1 MCREFFGNK
10 SFCYPNLNR
19 LFQTCPKLIPS
30 FFQSYSKLIPNFS
43 QTFPKL
49 LNIFLHCQDLLVF
62 KVIISSMKICY
73 VLDASAFINGFQLTS
88 DNNFTVPEITAEIKD
103 FESRLKFDAALD
115 DGLLTIED
123 IPEQYTMCVND
134 IIYESGD
141 ILRLSLPDKK
151 LIALAYMLSSKGEN
165 VKVITDDYTIQ
176 NTLKIMN
183 IPFSGVI
190 TEGIKGIYNWKKV
203 CEGCKKEFPEDYP
216 YDDCE
221 ICGSKIF
228 KKRIKVNR

>member
-1 MCREFFGNK
+1 
-10 SFCYPNLNR
+10 
-19 LFQTCPKLIPS
+19 
-30 FFQSYSKLIPNFS
+30 
-43 QTFPKL
+43 
-49 LNIFLHCQDLLVF
+49 
-62 KVIISSMKICY
+62 MKTCY

-88 DNNFTVPEITAEIKD
+88 NENYTVSEITAEIKD
-103 FESRLKFDAALD
+103 FESRLKLD
-115 DGLLTIED
+115 SAIAEGLLVISD
-123 IPEQYTMCVND
+123 VNKKYIRCVND

-151 LIALAYMLSSKGEN
+151 LIALAYKLSHEGKN

-176 NTLKIMN
+176 NTLKIMD

-203 CEGCKKEFPEDYP
+203 CEGCKKEFDEDYP
-216 YDDCE
+216 FDDCE

-228 KKRIKVNR
+228 KKRIKVNK